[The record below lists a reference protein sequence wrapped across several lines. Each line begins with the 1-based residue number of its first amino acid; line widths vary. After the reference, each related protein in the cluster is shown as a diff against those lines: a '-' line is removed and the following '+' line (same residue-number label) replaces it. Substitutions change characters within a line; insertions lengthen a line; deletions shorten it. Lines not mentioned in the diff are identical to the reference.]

1 MRMEPLI
8 DGVYQIGGGSGG
20 DAYVIDGDE
29 GVTLV
34 DTLVPGRG
42 GAIAEN
48 LREIRRTLDDVR
60 AIVLTHSHMDHT
72 GSAAAVKAASRAAV
86 YASEADSPAIR
97 GAVKPP
103 HPPAPWYYRPMFWLT
118 VFFPDAP
125 PVEVDHLVSEGAKGD
140 LPGDLRAIDTPGHT
154 PGHTSYLLDRD
165 GGLLLVGDAAWSTKD
180 GEVKRGYVNRS
191 TPDVDASLRHLAEFE
206 FEMAAFCHSRPIR
219 TQASAAFRRFAGS
232 LTTPTRSTG
241 N

>member
-1 MRMEPLI
+1 MEPLI
-8 DGVYQIGGGSGG
+8 GGVYQIGGGTGG
-20 DAYVIDGDE
+20 DAYIIDGDE

-34 DTLVPGRG
+34 DTLVPGRESK
-42 GAIAEN
+42 IAEN
-48 LREIRRTLDDVR
+48 LRGIGRTLDDVR

-72 GSAAAVKAASRAAV
+72 GSAAAVKAASGAPV
-86 YASEADSPAIR
+86 YASEADAPAIQ
-97 GAVKPP
+97 GTVKLPQ
-103 HPPAPWYYRPMFWLT
+103 PPAPWYNRPMFWLT

-125 PVEVDHLVSEGAKGD
+125 PVEVSHFVSEDAKEK
-140 LPGDLRAIDTPGHT
+140 LPGDLRAINTPGHT
-154 PGHTSYLLDRD
+154 PGHTSYLLDRA
-165 GGLLLVGDAAWSTKD
+165 GGLLLVGDAAWSTKN

-219 TQASAAFRRFAGS
+219 TQASAAFRRFADS
-232 LTTPTRSTG
+232 LATPKRTTG